1 MLLLPHWVRLLVCKR
16 RCSTCAATFDKMYF
30 FSFCRSLVQQL
41 KGAAGASLCGV
52 SAALS
57 PTMQPLLTL
66 RLDGGSQPGSA
77 TEQQHRQQAQ
87 HAARLQ
93 VAQIPADGDSS
104 DSGHVWVSWPVAAPQ
119 QGGGTP
125 AVHLCILRILLPAA
139 EAAQVGRDLFCLP
152 IIRRTFVVL

>member
-1 MLLLPHWVRLLVCKR
+1 LQHVC
-16 RCSTCAATFDKMYF
+16 CHIATKCVF

-57 PTMQPLLTL
+57 PTMQPLLRL

-93 VAQIPADGDSS
+93 VAQIPADGDGN
-104 DSGHVWVSWPVAAPQ
+104 DSGHLWVSWPVAAPR

-125 AVHLCILRILLPAA
+125 AAHLCILRILLPAA
-139 EAAQVGRDLFCLP
+139 EAAQVGTDLFCRP